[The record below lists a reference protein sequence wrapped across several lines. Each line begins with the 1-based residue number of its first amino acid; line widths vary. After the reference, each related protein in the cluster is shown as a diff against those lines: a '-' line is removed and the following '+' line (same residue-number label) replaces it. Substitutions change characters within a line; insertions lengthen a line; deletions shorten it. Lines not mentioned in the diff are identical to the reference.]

1 MEPRRPLAE
10 VVHRTLQRARL
21 RFELSDADVGLLDEI
36 ARGLADLEYVTRVQA
51 SPRARSILV
60 LYRGELDRVLEQAEA
75 RGLFGVRPQRGR
87 APMRQLRHGIEH
99 VDAVMAEGTRDAVTL
114 GNMTF
119 LGLVAVGVFQA
130 QRGQL
135 LPAGITL
142 FSYALR
148 VMNWVADRE
157 GR

>member
-1 MEPRRPLAE
+1 MDQRRPLAE
-10 VVHRTLQRARL
+10 VVHRTVQRARL
-21 RFELSDADVGLLDEI
+21 RFELSDEELGQLNQI
-36 ARGLADLEYVTRVQA
+36 AHGLAELESVTRVTA
-51 SPRARSILV
+51 TPRTRSILL
-60 LYRGELDRVLEQAEA
+60 LYQGELDRILEQAES
-75 RGLFGVRPQRGR
+75 RGLLALRPQRGR
-87 APMRQLRHGIEH
+87 APMRQLRHGIEQ

-119 LGLVAVGVFQA
+119 LGLIAVGLYQA

-142 FSYALR
+142 FHYALG